1 MMVSSGLQVLVGL
14 LILCDM
20 DDRWWYNAFFVVS
33 TANTFLMLWP
43 LNNSSNL
50 RARAEGTA
58 YEMLVDFI
66 IAPIQAVQVL
76 CFLGRLLCVVFGGC
90 ALKEGLPRG
99 HKQQAKRHRARPR
112 AVFVDAAEAGHEV
125 AWPGA
130 VVVDDDDDIETAA
143 RRAPAAI
150 SFDFDFAEKPP
161 PKAQAS
167 LQFFDEPAPP
177 EREAPAAAQAAGGV
191 SFTPQQLNGGISFD
205 QFAATA
211 FRSR

>member
-1 MMVSSGLQVLVGL
+1 MMVSSGLQVLVCL

-43 LNNSSNL
+43 LNKSANL

-90 ALKEGLPRG
+90 ALKKGLPRD

-130 VVVDDDDDIETAA
+130 VVVDDHDDDIETAA
-143 RRAPAAI
+143 RRAPAKI
-150 SFDFDFAEKPP
+150 SFDFDFASSSRTRPRR
-161 PKAQAS
+161 AQRCS
-167 LQFFDEPAPP
+167 C
-177 EREAPAAAQAAGGV
+177 
-191 SFTPQQLNGGISFD
+191 
-205 QFAATA
+205 
-211 FRSR
+211 

>member
-99 HKQQAKRHRARPR
+99 HKQQAKRHRRR
-112 AVFVDAAEAGHEV
+112 NNQRDVFVADQAQEIGQADRRVGDELLKNGVAGDSH
-125 AWPGA
+125 
-130 VVVDDDDDIETAA
+130 D
-143 RRAPAAI
+143 R
-150 SFDFDFAEKPP
+150 
-161 PKAQAS
+161 Q
-167 LQFFDEPAPP
+167 
-177 EREAPAAAQAAGGV
+177 
-191 SFTPQQLNGGISFD
+191 
-205 QFAATA
+205 
-211 FRSR
+211 